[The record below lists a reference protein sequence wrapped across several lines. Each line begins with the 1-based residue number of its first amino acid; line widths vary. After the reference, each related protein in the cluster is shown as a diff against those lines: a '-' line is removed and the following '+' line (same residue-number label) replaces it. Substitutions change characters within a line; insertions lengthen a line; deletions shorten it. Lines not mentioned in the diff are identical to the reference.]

1 MKIVEQY
8 LRAVSYKLPWKSRK
22 DIIEELRSLLMDQIE
37 SDFGV
42 DAGEKEVKKV
52 ITNFGSPSEVAARY
66 KKSKQVISPG
76 LTDLYL
82 MIMAIMAG
90 GMFIAFT
97 TVFVV
102 EALQDLPEG
111 RELAKRVF
119 LVFSNT
125 LGTWIG
131 GVGGLT
137 LVFIVL
143 SRFFSG
149 TIDTDENWSVKDL
162 KDIRLE
168 EKLESTVGSIFSIVF
183 LFILIVL
190 MNLYPSIIT
199 LGENLFSRSGFA
211 LGHRV
216 IVEVFRRYI
225 GLLTVLWTLGIVF
238 RVIVLYKG
246 EKFKWLK
253 FFEAGLSAAEALLAG
268 IMLFDHRLYSYEQGW
283 IGFKVVLVIV
293 LVVNLVEVGSRFFQ
307 MLRNRVVE
315 S

>member
-8 LRAVSYKLPWKSRK
+8 LRAVGYKLPWKSRK
-22 DIIEELRSLLMDQIE
+22 DITEELRSLLMDQIE
-37 SDFGV
+37 ADFGT
-42 DAGEKEVKKV
+42 DIGEKEAKKI
-52 ITNFGSPSEVAARY
+52 ITNFGSPSKVAARY

-82 MIMAIMAG
+82 MIIVIMAG

-111 RELAKRVF
+111 RELAKQIF
-119 LVFSNT
+119 QVFSNT

-137 LVFIVL
+137 LIFIVL
-143 SRFFSG
+143 TRFFSG
-149 TIDTDENWSVKDL
+149 SIDTDEKWTVEDL
-162 KDIRLE
+162 KDIRLD
-168 EKLESTVGSIFSIVF
+168 EKLESTAESIFSIVF
-183 LFILIVL
+183 LFILIIL

-199 LGENLFSRSGFA
+199 LGENLFSRTGFA

-216 IVEVFRRYI
+216 IIEVFRSYI
-225 GLLTVLWTLGIVF
+225 GLLTLLWTLGIVF

-246 EKFKWLK
+246 EKFNWLK
-253 FFEAGLSAAEALLAG
+253 FFEFGLSAAVALLAG
-268 IMLFDHRLYSYEQGW
+268 SMLFNHRLYYYEQGW
-283 IGFKVVLVIV
+283 IGFKVILVIV
-293 LVVNLVEVGSRFFQ
+293 LVVNLVEIGSGLFR
-307 MLRNRVVE
+307 MVRNKVVE
-315 S
+315 